1 MQVCN
6 LQSVAILRPVAVI
19 GQLTSLHVYVSC
31 CQVALSCGG
40 SPGRRGDMGLGLGA
54 LLKSGGLSVSDYDAI
69 VSINIFIALLCSCI
83 VIGHLLEGNRWVN
96 ESITALV
103 MVGPRSPGVCGF
115 ASVGTGL
122 SVCLVSCR
130 ASSREA

>member
-1 MQVCN
+1 
-6 LQSVAILRPVAVI
+6 
-19 GQLTSLHVYVSC
+19 
-31 CQVALSCGG
+31 
-40 SPGRRGDMGLGLGA
+40 MGLGLGA

-103 MVGPRSPGVCGF
+103 MVGSRSSGVCGF
-115 ASVGTGL
+115 ASVGTGS

-130 ASSREA
+130 ASSPEA